1 MQQFFYL
8 INRHSRFQKVYFL
21 NTLCSLDGYAACE
34 RLHVHRTAVS
44 EGPPFTRLPVHAPL
58 WAHRALR
65 PESLMLSGLSARTQS
80 GFENPPS
87 AREALRLTK
96 CMCRTPLCSPCE
108 QGAFPP
114 AALTWIASDNT
125 AHLTPSFHK
134 QTIPK
139 GTQLRSTPYED
150 LGSGIRAFRLCA
162 NIPDP

>member
-1 MQQFFYL
+1 MCFLSRQTADILKPGGRSDRQQFP
-8 INRHSRFQKVYFL
+8 KVYFL
-21 NTLCSLDGYAACE
+21 NNLCSLDGHAARE
-34 RLHVHRTAVS
+34 RFHAHRAAVS

-65 PESLMLSGLSARTQS
+65 PESLMLSGLSARTQA

-108 QGAFPP
+108 HGASPP
-114 AALTWIASDNT
+114 AAVTWKASDNT

-134 QTIPK
+134 QTPM
-139 GTQLRSTPYED
+139 PY
-150 LGSGIRAFRLCA
+150 IWHHYK
-162 NIPDP
+162 

>member
-1 MQQFFYL
+1 MCYFSY
-8 INRHSRFQKVYFL
+8 RYSSAVSVRCQKVYFL
-21 NTLCSLDGYAACE
+21 NNLCSLDGHAARE
-34 RLHVHRTAVS
+34 RFHVHRAAVS

-65 PESLMLSGLSARTQS
+65 PESLMLSGLSARTQA

-108 QGAFPP
+108 HGASPP
-114 AALTWIASDNT
+114 AAVTWIASDNT

-134 QTIPK
+134 QT
-139 GTQLRSTPYED
+139 SMPY
-150 LGSGIRAFRLCA
+150 IWHHYK
-162 NIPDP
+162 